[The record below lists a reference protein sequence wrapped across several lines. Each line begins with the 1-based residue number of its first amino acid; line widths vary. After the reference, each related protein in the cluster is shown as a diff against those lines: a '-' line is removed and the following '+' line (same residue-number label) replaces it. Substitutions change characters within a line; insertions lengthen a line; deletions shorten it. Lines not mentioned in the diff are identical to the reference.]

1 MAVGGDGDAVRHAGD
16 IGHAV
21 RIIGAARG
29 MASAR
34 QTHLDQ
40 FLESSYSFLNE
51 ALLALARTPDAGAS
65 AVRPVPH
72 RRSTTGIPA
81 FRDGHPKVKDLAED
95 TFDLMCVLGVA
106 E

>member
-40 FLESSYSFLNE
+40 FLESSSL
-51 ALLALARTPDAGAS
+51 S
-65 AVRPVPH
+65 
-72 RRSTTGIPA
+72 
-81 FRDGHPKVKDLAED
+81 
-95 TFDLMCVLGVA
+95 
-106 E
+106 